1 MNQLS
6 EAGSSTCFLLH
17 RTGMAEMAEEGNAT
31 LYVSNLYEKLSI
43 PDLVEALRCIFER
56 YGPVLDIVA
65 RRTHKLRGQAFVVF
79 ENPEHAA
86 QAMEELAGFELM
98 TQPMN
103 IAYARTKSD
112 ATKKKEG
119 TYVEEEAEAR
129 RQARRDVW
137 AERKRQAEEAKENE
151 ALRKQEKKDGRKRGA
166 DGATYTIVV
175 ENLPKEANEGMLM
188 LVFQRFPGLKEVR
201 LDSGGGSARVEY
213 DNEEGADA
221 AVAGL
226 QGFKLSTNK
235 AMRLSRL

>member
-1 MNQLS
+1 MTEQ
-6 EAGSSTCFLLH
+6 A
-17 RTGMAEMAEEGNAT
+17 NAT

-43 PDLVEALRCIFER
+43 TDLVEALRCIFER

-65 RRTHKLRGQAFVVF
+65 RRTHLLRGQAFVVF
-79 ENPEHAA
+79 EDPEHAA
-86 QAMEELAGFELM
+86 RAMEELAGFELM
-98 TQPMN
+98 TKPMK
-103 IAYARTKSD
+103 IAYAKSTSD
-112 ATKKKEG
+112 ATRKKEG

-137 AERKRQAEEAKENE
+137 AERARQAKEAKENE
-151 ALRKQEKKDGRKRGA
+151 ALRKQEKKESKKRGA
-166 DGATYTIVV
+166 DSATYTIVV

-188 LVFQRFPGLKEVR
+188 LVFQRFPGLKEVQ
-201 LDSGGGSARVEY
+201 LDSSGESARVEY

-235 AMRLSRL
+235 AMRLSRS

>member
-1 MNQLS
+1 M
-6 EAGSSTCFLLH
+6 
-17 RTGMAEMAEEGNAT
+17 TGQTNAT

-65 RRTHKLRGQAFVVF
+65 RRTHALRGQAFVVF

-86 QAMEELAGFELM
+86 LAMEELAGFELM
-98 TQPMN
+98 TKPMR
-103 IAYARTKSD
+103 IAYAKAASD

-129 RQARRDVW
+129 RQARRDFW
-137 AERKRQAEEAKENE
+137 AARARQAKEAQENE
-151 ALRKQEKKDGRKRGA
+151 ALRKQEKKESKKRGA
-166 DGATYTIVV
+166 DAATYTIVV

-201 LDSGGGSARVEY
+201 MDPGGESARVEY
-213 DNEEGADA
+213 DNEEGAEA

-235 AMRLSRL
+235 AMRLRKA